1 MIPKNIKMEDFY
13 YNRPPTEEI
22 ESFLKK
28 FDILLSLFTD
38 KVGIDKKSIFYNIPL
53 LISIYVRINQRFD
66 YYQYFHSKED
76 RPTLMSQVKE
86 IALMCYWIIKYKP
99 LFQNRDIMQDYFKDN
114 FCTINEMFVLF
125 VIKSFVLSI
134 NDGKDKKVLNFFDSN
149 NNYVMIYNFMHRD
162 ISKESFI
169 LYVTS
174 LVKALEV

>member
-1 MIPKNIKMEDFY
+1 
-13 YNRPPTEEI
+13 
-22 ESFLKK
+22 
-28 FDILLSLFTD
+28 
-38 KVGIDKKSIFYNIPL
+38 
-53 LISIYVRINQRFD
+53 
-66 YYQYFHSKED
+66 
-76 RPTLMSQVKE
+76 MSQVKE